1 MVEKNKFEKCEK
13 CPITTKNACLLS
25 FGSVECG
32 NILLNNLLSDNLVE
46 SREKE
51 QDYKISSFQ
60 IDYSKELF
68 LRVNKLLFDCR
79 EVRFSNH
86 FVVSYDCIF
95 RTKHCHVV
103 ITLWMHEE
111 QMHCVYY
118 FKHY

>member
-1 MVEKNKFEKCEK
+1 MVELKNCQSCKFELNSRH
-13 CPITTKNACLLS
+13 TTPCFMCLLS
-25 FGSVECG
+25 NEWRP
-32 NILLNNLLSDNLVE
+32 
-46 SREKE
+46 REKE

-103 ITLWMHEE
+103 ITLWMHED

>member
-13 CPITTKNACLLS
+13 CPITNKEACLRA

-32 NILLNNLLSDNLVE
+32 KILLDDLLSDKTVE
-46 SREKE
+46 PKF
-51 QDYKISSFQ
+51 SSLYV
-60 IDYSKELF
+60 DYSKELF